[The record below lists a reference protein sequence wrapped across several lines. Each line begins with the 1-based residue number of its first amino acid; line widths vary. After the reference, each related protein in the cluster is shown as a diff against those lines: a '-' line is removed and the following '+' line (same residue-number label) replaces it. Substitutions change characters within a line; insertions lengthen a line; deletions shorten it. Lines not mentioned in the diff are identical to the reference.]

1 MKKSLRL
8 ASILVLALFAIV
20 PRPLP
25 SQEVDADAAIEFAN
39 HMHEHL
45 NRITAIK
52 SSIVRDDLQGVREP
66 ASWIAEHDSVPG
78 LPSNYA
84 PYVELMRV
92 YARQVVAA
100 TDIKSAA
107 ESVSRMAR
115 TCGNCHL
122 VNHVDLEF
130 GFDTRPGDG
139 PDTLTHMQRHQWA
152 VDRLWEGLIGP
163 SDVAWSRGAKMLVDV
178 PLSPVDFIIEATDGK
193 DMAVLDETAHRVHV
207 LGGQGTNIRTPDARS
222 ALYGELLGLC
232 AGCHTTLGRGPR
244 VQ

>member
-1 MKKSLRL
+1 MKKSLWL
-8 ASILVLALFAIV
+8 ASILILALFAIV
-20 PRPLP
+20 PRSLP
-25 SQEVDADAAIEFAN
+25 SQEVDADAAIEFVN

-45 NRITAIK
+45 NRITTIK
-52 SSIVRDDLQGVREP
+52 SSIIRDDLQGVREP
-66 ASWIAEHDSVPG
+66 ASWLAEHDAVPG

-122 VNHVDLEF
+122 VNHIELEF
-130 GFDTRPGDG
+130 GFDTMPEDWA
-139 PDTLTHMQRHQWA
+139 DTITHMQRHQWA

-163 SDVAWSRGAKMLVDV
+163 SDVAWSRGSEMLVDV
-178 PLSPVDFIIEATDGK
+178 PLSPVDFIDAATDGA
-193 DMAVLDETAHRVHV
+193 DLAALDESAHRVHV
-207 LGGQGTNIRTPDARS
+207 LGGRGTNTRTPDARS
-222 ALYGELLGLC
+222 TLYGELLGLC
-232 AGCHTTLGRGPR
+232 AECHTRLGGGP
-244 VQ
+244 